1 MGRPMNRED
10 IETLLKDI
18 ITARKV
24 KQFLV
29 RQGRGSIL

>member
-1 MGRPMNRED
+1 MNREG

-24 KQFLV
+24 KQFLF
-29 RQGRGSIL
+29 RPGRGSTL